1 MESFDQS
8 LLSALQ
14 GVELISARPLSG
26 GLSNRCWRLK
36 VHMGTFTSLVWR
48 PIAASAR
55 AFGVSRDHEYQVLA
69 QIAPRGIAPKPAY
82 LLEHGLLV
90 EWIEGEDVGHELSDT
105 DLLKLQA
112 DIHALPLPH
121 WRLDVQQKAAH
132 YWQFIPQHHKTSEL
146 TSIFRHFQSQQLI
159 SRFADTCCH
168 HDLGRYNIIRA
179 VDGRDRVI
187 DWEYA
192 AAGDPSLDLALT
204 INANGLEPN
213 RAVKM
218 YCQHRGIRN
227 QQPWSDAV
235 ADWLPWCDYLAM
247 LWFFVG
253 AETWQ
258 DTTYLESAHPLQQKL
273 GRIPKPFQ
281 Q

>member
-14 GVELISARPLSG
+14 DVELISAKPLSG
-26 GLSNRCWRLK
+26 GLSNRCWLLEIRT
-36 VHMGTFTSLVWR
+36 GSSCQCSSLVWR
-48 PIAASAR
+48 PIAASSR
-55 AFGVSRDHEYQVLA
+55 AFDVSRHHEYQVLE
-69 QIAPRGIAPKPAY
+69 QIASSKIAPKPAY

-90 EWIEGEDVGHELSDT
+90 EWIEGEEAGNELSDT
-105 DLLKLQA
+105 VLLKLQA
-112 DIHALPLPH
+112 EIHTLPVPH

-132 YWQFIPQHHKTSEL
+132 YWQFIPQHFKTPEL
-146 TSIFRHFQSQQLI
+146 ISIFHYYQDQQLPTK
-159 SRFADTCCH
+159 FADTCCH

-179 VDGRDRVI
+179 ADGRNVVI

-213 RAVKM
+213 GAVKM
-218 YCQHRGIRN
+218 YCQHCGISN
-227 QQPWSDAV
+227 EQQWLDAV
-235 ADWLPWCDYLAM
+235 ADWQPWCDYLAM

-258 DTTYLESAHPLQQKL
+258 DQAYLESANPLLQKL
-273 GRIPKPFQ
+273 ILNNH
-281 Q
+281 